1 MTPVLITCLRFLC
14 TWYRARQGRQDEEHS
29 GTRLSENPWIKQWLF
44 IKVVYHSHGQTGW
57 FMVCVHGS
65 QSSGQVNFVPEIA
78 FNICTRQS
86 HLPENG
92 REGLKLV
99 SKIPLKKWNAN
110 ISFWNIPSGKT
121 GLPFQMFRCSRKFS
135 VGKTQ
140 NVVFHLPSN
149 RFSQK
154 IVVNSKQLPLPRWQG
169 FLVLL
174 PTVKLLFC
182 IQGAKEEQTKIDAAL
197 SNAKSE
203 AR

>member
-1 MTPVLITCLRFLC
+1 
-14 TWYRARQGRQDEEHS
+14 
-29 GTRLSENPWIKQWLF
+29 
-44 IKVVYHSHGQTGW
+44 
-57 FMVCVHGS
+57 MVCVNGS

-99 SKIPLKKWNAN
+99 SKIALKKWNTN

-154 IVVNSKQLPLPRWQG
+154 IVVNGKQLPLPRWQG

-174 PTVKLLFC
+174 PTVNCCFVYRVQKKNK
-182 IQGAKEEQTKIDAAL
+182 QK
-197 SNAKSE
+197 
-203 AR
+203 

>member
-1 MTPVLITCLRFLC
+1 
-14 TWYRARQGRQDEEHS
+14 
-29 GTRLSENPWIKQWLF
+29 
-44 IKVVYHSHGQTGW
+44 
-57 FMVCVHGS
+57 
-65 QSSGQVNFVPEIA
+65 
-78 FNICTRQS
+78 
-86 HLPENG
+86 
-92 REGLKLV
+92 
-99 SKIPLKKWNAN
+99 
-110 ISFWNIPSGKT
+110 
-121 GLPFQMFRCSRKFS
+121 MFRCSRKFS

-154 IVVNSKQLPLPRWQG
+154 IVVNGKQLPLPRWQG

-203 AR
+203 APWSTPVGRGCCGGGGGVWKIAYTNQSHKIVRKVVLTLGVMDGKWMLNGETVRNAWHLYSNSWWGVMR

>member
-14 TWYRARQGRQDEEHS
+14 TWYRARQDEEHS

-92 REGLKLV
+92 REGLKLRGTQRGYS
-99 SKIPLKKWNAN
+99 SKPLNIALLNVFKYLNGRYRHIFIP
-110 ISFWNIPSGKT
+110 
-121 GLPFQMFRCSRKFS
+121 
-135 VGKTQ
+135 
-140 NVVFHLPSN
+140 
-149 RFSQK
+149 
-154 IVVNSKQLPLPRWQG
+154 
-169 FLVLL
+169 
-174 PTVKLLFC
+174 
-182 IQGAKEEQTKIDAAL
+182 
-197 SNAKSE
+197 
-203 AR
+203 

>member
-1 MTPVLITCLRFLC
+1 
-14 TWYRARQGRQDEEHS
+14 
-29 GTRLSENPWIKQWLF
+29 
-44 IKVVYHSHGQTGW
+44 
-57 FMVCVHGS
+57 
-65 QSSGQVNFVPEIA
+65 
-78 FNICTRQS
+78 
-86 HLPENG
+86 
-92 REGLKLV
+92 
-99 SKIPLKKWNAN
+99 
-110 ISFWNIPSGKT
+110 
-121 GLPFQMFRCSRKFS
+121 MFRCSRKFS
-135 VGKTQ
+135 VGKTK

-154 IVVNSKQLPLPRWQG
+154 IVVNGKQLPLPRWQG